1 MVECTALEMR
11 HRCKP
16 IGGSNPSLSATYM
29 YRLHIYRDRR
39 HSTHFD
45 LIGGGWTIDLVT
57 LTAGTILVTSFA
69 LAILA
74 QCVR

>member
-1 MVECTALEMR
+1 M
-11 HRCKP
+11 
-16 IGGSNPSLSATYM
+16 
-29 YRLHIYRDRR
+29 RLHIYRDRR